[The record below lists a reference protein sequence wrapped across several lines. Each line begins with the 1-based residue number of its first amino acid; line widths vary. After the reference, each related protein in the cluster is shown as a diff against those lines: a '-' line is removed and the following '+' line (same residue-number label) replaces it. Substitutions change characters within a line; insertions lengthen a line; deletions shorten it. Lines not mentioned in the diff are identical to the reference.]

1 MKFFKDYQ
9 TGDLVKANFFCGVIL
24 EKATTATHHDAEFD
38 TLHEVPLRNPL
49 YRVRLLVELK
59 HRWVEEGTAQIWVY
73 DDVNE
78 YWLFPDEMNLVCR
91 AADPNYPLLLQVLS
105 LGLVVHG
112 RAA

>member
-24 EKATTATHHDAEFD
+24 EMATTARHHDKEFD
-38 TLHEVPLRNPL
+38 TWHEVPLRSPL
-49 YRVRLLVELK
+49 FRVRLLVERK
-59 HRWVEEGTAQIWVY
+59 HRWVEESTAQIWIY
-73 DDVNE
+73 DDVKE

-105 LGLVVHG
+105 LGQIVQEK
-112 RAA
+112 AA